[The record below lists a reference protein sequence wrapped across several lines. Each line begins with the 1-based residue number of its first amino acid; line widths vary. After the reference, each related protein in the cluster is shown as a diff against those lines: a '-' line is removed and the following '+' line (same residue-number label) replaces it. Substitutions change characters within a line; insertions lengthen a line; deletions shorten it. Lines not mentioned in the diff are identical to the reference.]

1 MLGMVS
7 SLLSIVQSYFKPVTS
22 KAPYFVPTDT
32 ARGTRSEKMGHYE
45 VRLAAR
51 LIQLAARLIR
61 QFIVLIDLSYASS
74 ISVGLGSQGPP

>member
-1 MLGMVS
+1 
-7 SLLSIVQSYFKPVTS
+7 
-22 KAPYFVPTDT
+22 
-32 ARGTRSEKMGHYE
+32 MGHYE

-61 QFIVLIDLSYASS
+61 PFIVLIDLSYASS